1 MGRSVMLNVRMD
13 DELKEQAIAVLG
25 SLGLSASDAVRM
37 LFTRVVRDRAF
48 PLELKLPNDE
58 TLAAM
63 AQADEIIGAGSAS
76 IRSADELFEAL
87 ERERPR

>member
-63 AQADEIIGAGSAS
+63 AQADEIIRAGSAT

>member
-63 AQADEIIGAGSAS
+63 AQADEIIRAGSAS

>member
-63 AQADEIIGAGSAS
+63 AQADEIIRVGSAS

>member
-58 TLAAM
+58 TLTAM
-63 AQADEIIGAGSAS
+63 AQADEIIRAGSAT